1 MAGGKGTRLRPLTCN
16 RPKPMVPIIN
26 RPIMEHIVRLLARN
40 GFTDIIVTLCYLPE
54 IIQDYFGDGA
64 AWGTNMS
71 YVIEDVPLGT
81 AGSVKNV
88 ERQSRLDATFLVM
101 SGDAMT
107 DIDIREA
114 IEFHKEK
121 GAIATIVL
129 TRVLTPLEYG
139 VVITDPDGRIRRFLE
154 KPSWSEVF
162 SDTVN
167 TGIYILEPDVLERF
181 DAGQEF
187 DFSKNL
193 FPLLL
198 KRGDPLFGYVAGGY
212 WCDVGTLDQYLQT
225 HYDILAGRARVDMPG
240 AEVREG
246 VFVGEDVDIHPN
258 AHLVPPIVIGNG
270 TRIKKNA
277 LIEGFTVI
285 GNQNVINEEASIKK
299 SIIWDNTYL
308 GKQTE
313 LRGAIICSRSSI
325 KSKSAIFEG
334 AVIGANCSIGERSI
348 IKPNVKI
355 WPDKTVDAGTII
367 SASLVWGARWSKR
380 LFGAYGVSG
389 LVNVEVTP
397 EFAAR
402 LGAAYGSCVSG
413 GARPAAIVISS
424 DIHRASRMI
433 KRAITS
439 GILSSG
445 VSVYDLG
452 RLTTPVTRYAVATLG
467 VKGGIHV
474 RLSSYDS
481 NIVLVEFLDER
492 GINVDKGLER
502 KIENAFFSEDFKRA
516 CGEDVG
522 EVAFLPR
529 VADQYLEGLLKSI
542 DAGAI
547 SSRRFK
553 IVASYDPGNLALV
566 LPSLFDR
573 FGCDVITASAETGRA
588 GYGSSGSGDGLRFNI
603 LDILPAVTRLVID
616 QGADLGII
624 VDSNAE
630 KLLLIDDQGNAVS
643 DDAFLALLSLITL
656 ASGTASKVAVPVTAP
671 HVISDIARQYNG
683 TVVWTKANPR
693 SVMEKVIEE
702 KIFIGEKSLPQ
713 LQPVSDA
720 LVALGKI
727 LEFMAREGL
736 RLSDLLRRVPQFY
749 VSRCSVDCPWEV
761 KGRVMRT
768 LIEETQQQEVEL
780 IDGVK
785 VFHQTGWA
793 LILPDSDEPLF
804 HIYAEASTPRDA
816 EALREIYAAKI
827 NELRQH

>member
-1 MAGGKGTRLRPLTCN
+1 MKVVIMAGGKGTRLRPLTCN
-16 RPKPMVPIIN
+16 MPKPMVPIVN
-26 RPIMEHIVRLLARN
+26 RPIMEHIIRLLVSN
-40 GFTDIIVTLCYLPE
+40 GFNDIIVTLCYLPE
-54 IIQDYFGDGA
+54 IIQAYFEDGA
-64 AWGTNMS
+64 GLGANIS
-71 YVIEDVPLGT
+71 YVIEEVPLGT

-88 ERQSRLDATFLVM
+88 DRQSRLDGTFLVM
-101 SGDAMT
+101 SGDALT

-114 IEFHKEK
+114 IEFHREK

-129 TRVLTPLEYG
+129 TRVPTPLEYG
-139 VVITDPDGRIRRFLE
+139 VVITDHDGRIRRFLE

-167 TGIYILEPDVLERF
+167 TGIYILEPDVLGHF

-193 FPLLL
+193 FPVLL
-198 KRGDPLFGYVAGGY
+198 KRGDPLFGYVASGY

-225 HYDILAGRARVDMPG
+225 HYDILAGKARVDIPG
-240 AEVREG
+240 EEVREG
-246 VFVGEDVDIHPN
+246 VFAGDGVDIHPN
-258 AHLVPPIVIGNG
+258 ARIEPPLVIGSG
-270 TRIKKNA
+270 TRVKKNA
-277 LIEGFTVI
+277 TIEGFTVI

-308 GKQTE
+308 GKGIE
-313 LRGAIICSRSSI
+313 LRGAIVCSRSSI

-334 AVIGANCSIGERSI
+334 AVIGADCSIGERSI
-348 IKPNVKI
+348 IKPNVKV
-355 WPDKTVDAGTII
+355 WPDKTVEAGTTI
-367 SASLVWGARWSKR
+367 SASLVWGARWSRR
-380 LFGAYGVSG
+380 LFGTYGVSG

-397 EFAAR
+397 EFAAK
-402 LGAAYGSCVSG
+402 LGAAYGSCLG
-413 GARPAAIVISS
+413 GGTRPAAIVISS
-424 DIHRASRMI
+424 DVHRASRMI
-433 KRAITS
+433 KRALIS
-439 GILSSG
+439 GILASG

-467 VKGGIHV
+467 VKGGLHV
-474 RLSSYDS
+474 RLSPYDP
-481 NIVLVEFLDER
+481 NIILIEFLDEK
-492 GINVDKGLER
+492 GINIDKGFER
-502 KIENAFFSEDFKRA
+502 KVENAFFSEDFKRA
-516 CGEDVG
+516 CGDDVG

-529 VADQYLEGLLKSI
+529 VVEQYLEGLLKSI
-542 DAGAI
+542 DVGAI

-553 IVASYDPGNLALV
+553 IVASYDPGNLALI

-573 FGCDVITASAETGRA
+573 FGCDVITAGRPESNGP
-588 GYGSSGSGDGLRFNI
+588 GYSGRFDVLDVLSS
-603 LDILPAVTRLVID
+603 VTRLVVAH
-616 QGADLGII
+616 GADMGII
-624 VDSNAE
+624 VDNNAE
-630 KLLLIDDQGNAVS
+630 KLLLVDEQGNAIS
-643 DDAFLALLSLITL
+643 DDSFLALFSLVAL
-656 ASGTASKVAVPVTAP
+656 ASGSASKVAVPVTAP
-671 HVISDIARQYNG
+671 RVISDIARQYNG

-713 LQPVSDA
+713 FQPVADA
-720 LVALGKI
+720 LVILGKI
-727 LEFMAREGL
+727 LEFMAREKVK
-736 RLSDLLRRVPQFY
+736 LSDILRRVPRFY
-749 VSRCSVDCPWEV
+749 VSKCSVDCPWEA

-768 LIEETQQQEVEL
+768 LIEETQHQEVEL

-804 HIYAEASTPRDA
+804 HIYSEASTPQDA